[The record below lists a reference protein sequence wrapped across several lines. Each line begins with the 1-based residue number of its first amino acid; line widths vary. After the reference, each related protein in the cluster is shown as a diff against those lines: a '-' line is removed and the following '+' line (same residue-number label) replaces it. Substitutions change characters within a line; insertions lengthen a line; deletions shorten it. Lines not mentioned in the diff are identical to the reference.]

1 MGSVNA
7 MAATNSASSID
18 ALARQLVQ
26 RFDSNRDGKLTT
38 EEFTSVLRSL
48 IDAQPSAGITGAS
61 ASTAAAPVVS
71 SGVRRTEHLAGFDLV
86 KLDHSQSTK
95 YRFARAA
102 SEASLAT
109 VTDKASA
116 EALLTSMLPSFQ
128 NQGLNVLAVKG
139 DRIQVVHEGQ
149 PIWVD
154 VIRGANSG
162 SPAFQWLPNE

>member
-7 MAATNSASSID
+7 LASRNETASID
-18 ALARQLVQ
+18 MLARQLIQ
-26 RFDSNRDGKLTT
+26 RFDGNKDGKLTT

-48 IDAQPSAGITGAS
+48 IEAQPSAAGTGGSSVPAS
-61 ASTAAAPVVS
+61 IES
-71 SGVRRTEHLAGFDLV
+71 SGIRRTDHMAGFDLV

-102 SEASLAT
+102 SEASLAS

-116 EALLTSMLPSFQ
+116 EALLNSMRPSFER
-128 NQGLNVLAVKG
+128 QGLDVVAIKG
-139 DRIQVVHEGQ
+139 DRIQVMHEGQ

-154 VIRGANSG
+154 VIGGANSG
-162 SPAFQWLPNE
+162 SPVFQWLPNA